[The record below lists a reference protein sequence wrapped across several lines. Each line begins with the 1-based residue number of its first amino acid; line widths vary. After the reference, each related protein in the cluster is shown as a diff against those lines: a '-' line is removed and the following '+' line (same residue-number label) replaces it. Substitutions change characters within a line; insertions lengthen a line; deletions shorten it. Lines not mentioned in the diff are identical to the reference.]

1 MIETPLTQF
10 ESDLK
15 EILTAMQIE
24 ESVKVERLQRLKA
37 LFEKLVLE
45 ENEKKIGTVHKI
57 LVEGLSKNN
66 DKMYTVRTI
75 DNKIVVFEAEE
86 KDIGTVK
93 DIEIIENNKWYLTG
107 KIV

>member
-1 MIETPLTQF
+1 M
-10 ESDLK
+10 
-15 EILTAMQIE
+15 
-24 ESVKVERLQRLKA
+24 
-37 LFEKLVLE
+37 VLE

-66 DKMYTVRTI
+66 DKMYTGRTI

-93 DIEIIENNKWYLTG
+93 DIEIILSTPIISAAKTIFNHFNEKYDIITSR
-107 KIV
+107 